1 MEWELTSLMS
11 AIGRAVRDAQS
22 CLDRQAVTDYCAYF
36 QHDPHESGTKGLEL
50 TPVSRCF
57 ALPGEGGSRRIEVPE
72 VALARHDA
80 VTLDTVHV
88 SLNVLASLREGDGA
102 VMVEVGPGGG
112 EGEKPPYSRLELT
125 FRGAPPS
132 EGIAR
137 ISQDAC
143 KMF

>member
-1 MEWELTSLMS
+1 MELELTSLMS
-11 AIGRAVRDAQS
+11 AIGQAVRDAQS
-22 CLDRQAVTDYCAYF
+22 CLDRRAVADYCAYF
-36 QHDPHESGTKGLEL
+36 QGQSGENGVESLDL
-50 TPVSRCF
+50 TPVRRYF
-57 ALPGEGGSRRIEVPE
+57 TLPGEGGGRRLEVPE
-72 VALARHDA
+72 VALARHDT
-80 VTLDTVHV
+80 VMLDTVHV
-88 SLNVLASLREGDGA
+88 SLNVLASLRKEDGA

-112 EGEKPPYSRLELT
+112 EGEKPPYSRIELT